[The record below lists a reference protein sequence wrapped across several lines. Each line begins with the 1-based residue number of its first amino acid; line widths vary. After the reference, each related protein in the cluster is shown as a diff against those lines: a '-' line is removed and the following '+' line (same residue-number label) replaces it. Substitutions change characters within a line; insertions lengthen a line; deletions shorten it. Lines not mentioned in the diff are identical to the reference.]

1 MPREQLNHLIHRR
14 TASWSHLS
22 CSVTCREP
30 IRRTVMGNSDTTGT
44 QIVDTQTE
52 DQNKQVV
59 LPSIWENIATWG
71 TYYLHITPAVKIG
84 YYFFTLLML
93 SMVKESFDVPHIEV
107 LTGKHSVLNEVFVK
121 KGWGITLSVFVTY
134 QLLSLS
140 LHIKWKANLKQLCV
154 RALITTFFFFIW
166 CVVIF
171 QEIEKYMETCTLNDM
186 RVVLTKR
193 ECLKLDGHVYDSY
206 DISGHSYL
214 MTYCVLIM
222 MEESKE
228 ILYFLCLGRVLN
240 GAPPLN
246 TFEKISCPKLEEKEI
261 KILQSRFSIMSP
273 LVVLSFVCVCLLCLL
288 WDFMYIIT
296 TIYYHTFSEKVIGT
310 MLALIMWYLL
320 YRQLFVYIFKYK
332 FFLS

>member
-1 MPREQLNHLIHRR
+1 MLSRGHLGHSSSDRAAAECIDAIQETNTSSMCHVFIS
-14 TASWSHLS
+14 TQAKLS
-22 CSVTCREP
+22 PHKSSVTCREP

-107 LTGKHSVLNEVFVK
+107 LTGKHSVLNE
-121 KGWGITLSVFVTY
+121 
-134 QLLSLS
+134 
-140 LHIKWKANLKQLCV
+140 
-154 RALITTFFFFIW
+154 
-166 CVVIF
+166 VIF

>member
-1 MPREQLNHLIHRR
+1 MLSRGHLGHSSSDRAAAECIDAIQETNTSSMCHVFIS
-14 TASWSHLS
+14 TQAKLS
-22 CSVTCREP
+22 PHKSSVTCREP

-166 CVVIF
+166 
-171 QEIEKYMETCTLNDM
+171 LSS
-186 RVVLTKR
+186 KR
-193 ECLKLDGHVYDSY
+193 
-206 DISGHSYL
+206 
-214 MTYCVLIM
+214 
-222 MEESKE
+222 
-228 ILYFLCLGRVLN
+228 
-240 GAPPLN
+240 
-246 TFEKISCPKLEEKEI
+246 
-261 KILQSRFSIMSP
+261 
-273 LVVLSFVCVCLLCLL
+273 
-288 WDFMYIIT
+288 
-296 TIYYHTFSEKVIGT
+296 
-310 MLALIMWYLL
+310 
-320 YRQLFVYIFKYK
+320 
-332 FFLS
+332 

>member
-1 MPREQLNHLIHRR
+1 METGFSKPYK
-14 TASWSHLS
+14 S
-22 CSVTCREP
+22 SVTCREP

-107 LTGKHSVLNEVFVK
+107 LTGKHSVLNE
-121 KGWGITLSVFVTY
+121 
-134 QLLSLS
+134 
-140 LHIKWKANLKQLCV
+140 
-154 RALITTFFFFIW
+154 
-166 CVVIF
+166 VIF